1 MTATMPLLIL
11 LLGTSTQGDAAC
23 SSWFRLLTVN
33 KNIQPQTTGLE
44 NTTEWNISSDTSL
57 LNLVNKFEDL
67 QPSLLQS
74 ANICMPYIFTDLTGT
89 AFRIV
94 HEAANYKDAITLDSN
109 LLSISNYTAWESDMV
124 FKEALQSEASDAI
137 LSVVQNLPSQ
147 GGQKQSLSVVVNDD
161 EQGNLFLTNILQLGR
176 ERQFKFTSFS
186 KLEKSNMSSLIETGK
201 LLQCTAVIIDCEGE
215 QLQSFLRLLK
225 EFHLVGS
232 FGIELLLFTERSMKS
247 LLTTNHFS
255 ECTYLGVKMVQEI
268 PYNLKNVS
276 RLKESIDIRQHLVKS
291 SFISMLFQLLDGNNV
306 PNGIQWQQ
314 ITSNQ
319 LAWNSLD
326 VIQVPK
332 KIRAKYRVGIADSWE
347 PWITIVA
354 VSNINRRQN
363 CGLNGKLGYRYVNS
377 STNRTA
383 PICAYGLDIDLLSY
397 LEEKLGFVSE
407 IIQSRDKVYG
417 SYNKAENKAT
427 GVVGMIFRNEADI
440 GINFVSSP
448 SREKILH
455 FSTHWITSKLGFA
468 YRQKTTLEESGI
480 FNPFSILL
488 WVAIILGVLSL
499 VVVIWCF
506 ENIHHKIKTNSA
518 DSSGSKVKFKT
529 KMTYM
534 WGIFFGG
541 ELIDD
546 KPVSHGS
553 HVAMILISFV
563 SIMIVCAYSANLIS
577 FLVVL
582 DETPIVTG
590 LYDPKV

>member
-23 SSWFRLLTVN
+23 SSWFRLLNVN

-44 NTTEWNISSDTSL
+44 NTTEWNISSNTSL

-161 EQGNLFLTNILQLGR
+161 EQGNLFLTNILQLSR

-201 LLQCTAVIIDCEGE
+201 LLQCTAIIIDCEGE
-215 QLQSFLRLLK
+215 QLKSFLRLLK

-268 PYNLKNVS
+268 PYNLKNIQG
-276 RLKESIDIRQHLVKS
+276 LTESIDIRQHLVKS
-291 SFISMLFQLLDGNNV
+291 SFKSMLFKLLHDLNA
-306 PNGIQWQQ
+306 PNGIKWQQ
-314 ITSNQ
+314 IKSNQ
-319 LAWNSLD
+319 FGWNSLNVID
-326 VIQVPK
+326 VSKQLRPK
-332 KIRAKYRVGIADSWE
+332 LRVGIADSWE

-354 VSNINRRQN
+354 ISNSNKRQN
-363 CGLNGKLGYRYVNS
+363 CGLNGKLGYRYVNP

-383 PICAYGLDIDLLSY
+383 PICAYGLDIDMLSY

-417 SYNKAENKAT
+417 TYNETENKAT
-427 GVVGMIFRNEADI
+427 GVTGMIFRNEADI
-440 GINFVSSP
+440 GINFYSNT

-455 FSTHWITSKLGFA
+455 VSTNWITSKFGFA
-468 YRQKTTLEESGI
+468 YRQKTTLDGSGI

-506 ENIHHKIKTNSA
+506 ENIHHKIKTDSA

-529 KMTYM
+529 NMTYM

-541 ELIDD
+541 EIIDD

-563 SIMIVCAYSANLIS
+563 SIMIVCAYSGNLIS